1 MTAPLREP
9 LEVRVVAAD
18 GMTLAEAGAE
28 VTAEVLAEA
37 ARRGRRAR
45 FPRVKVGDTFL
56 GLDLDAVTRE
66 PLYAVVFADRERV
79 DQVVAALGELRIPAP
94 VATELASMK
103 ADDGYT
109 YRHVAMTTVLTT
121 RMLQD
126 LGWKEP
132 RVLRGASAALTHD
145 FGKLRV
151 PAAVLRK
158 AAALTASEARLLRQ
172 HPTIGYL
179 LLHYYLGRD
188 GINAQVALAHHER
201 PDGTGYPLHLK
212 LSDRLVRVVAVNDIF
227 DALIS
232 PRPYRQRAFDIR
244 GALEFLWA
252 EVLAGRVDET
262 ACRLLVSYNRRDK
275 PDPRTLSVSADLRSA
290 PPAENQYG
298 RIEGS

>member
-1 MTAPLREP
+1 MTAPSTEP
-9 LEVRVVAAD
+9 LEVAVIAAD
-18 GMTLAEAGAE
+18 GARLAEAGDG
-28 VTAEVLAEA
+28 VTPEVLAEV

-45 FPRVKVGDTFL
+45 FPAVTVGAL
-56 GLDLDAVTRE
+56 PLWNDLDAVTRE
-66 PLYAVVFADRERV
+66 ELYAVVFSDRGRV
-79 DQVVAALGELRIPAP
+79 DQALSALGELRIPAP
-94 VATELASMK
+94 VADELAAMK
-103 ADDGYT
+103 AADEYT
-109 YRHVAMTTVLTT
+109 YRHVAMTTVLTA

-126 LGWKEP
+126 LGWPET

-158 AAALTASEARLLRQ
+158 ATALTAAEARLLRQ
-172 HPTIGYL
+172 HPTIGHL

-201 PDGTGYPLHLK
+201 PDGTGYPLRRK

-232 PRPYRQRAFDIR
+232 PRPYRKRAFDIR

-252 EVLAGRVDET
+252 EVRVGRVDET
-262 ACRLLVSYNRRDK
+262 ACRLLVSYNRQDK
-275 PDPRTLSVSADLRSA
+275 PDPWTLSVSGEVRAS
-290 PPAENQYG
+290 PPEENAYG
-298 RIEGS
+298 RIAGS